1 MSDVTLPT
9 PGAEG
14 DATTS
19 GRTPPAKGPRR
30 RFWRRVRRQPLGV
43 TAFVVLLLLVVTVA
57 LGPLLY
63 RAEPNRTNPRATL
76 SAPSAEHWLGTDEL
90 GRDVFARILAGGRVS
105 MSVGLLAMAVGLSIG
120 TVLGGLA
127 GYFRGRVESLLMRLV
142 DVFMAIPNFFL
153 ILVVVTAFGNHPVTV
168 IVTVGIGFWA
178 QMARVVH
185 AEFAKVRSL
194 EFVEAVRALGATHP
208 RAMVRHVL
216 PQVVPQAIVL
226 ASLGVGWAILTEAA
240 LSYLGLGIQPPLA
253 SWGNMLQ
260 NAQSYLWLK
269 PALAIYPGL
278 FIAVTVLAFNVL
290 GNALR
295 DVLDPRA

>member
-1 MSDVTLPT
+1 MSDVPATALLR
-9 PGAEG
+9 EG
-14 DATTS
+14 EDDA
-19 GRTPPAKGPRR
+19 RR
-30 RFWRRVRRQPLGV
+30 GQRARFWRRVRRQPLGV
-43 TAFVVLLLLVVTVA
+43 IALVVLVILAAAVW
-57 LGPLLY
+57 LGPLVY
-63 RAEPNRTNPRATL
+63 QTAPNRTDARNIL
-76 SAPSAEHWLGTDEL
+76 KAPTAAHPLGTDEL
-90 GRDVFARILAGGRVS
+90 GRDVLARVLAGGRVS
-105 MSVGLLAMAVGLSIG
+105 LSVGLLAMVVGLAIG
-120 TVLGGLA
+120 MLAGGLA
-127 GYFRGRVESLLMRLV
+127 GYFRGRVEVVVMRLV

-185 AEFAKVRSL
+185 AEFVKVRGF
-194 EFVEAVRALGATHP
+194 EFVEAARALGATHS
-208 RAMVRHVL
+208 RTMLRHVM
-216 PQVVPQAIVL
+216 PQVAPQAIVL
-226 ASLGVGWAILTEAA
+226 ASLGVGWAILTEAG

-269 PALAIYPGL
+269 PELAIYPGL

-295 DVLDPRA
+295 DVFDPRG